1 MCIRDSNNSATHN
14 VVEKL
19 EKKNAAFLTAFL
31 GSLANKEKFLDAQTG
46 TYPNMS
52 ALEMSPEERQQL
64 DQETTALSKELS
76 EMLNAK
82 NRIEELEQEFL
93 QLNQMCI
100 RDRSMNYGT
109 NLSQCDAKVSCFM
122 TLDGV

>member
-1 MCIRDSNNSATHN
+1 MLFAAEKQWRLYPTTNSATHN

-46 TYPNMS
+46 AYPNMS
-52 ALEMSPEERQQL
+52 DWEMPPEERQQL
-64 DQETTALSKELS
+64 DQETTALSNKELRN

-82 NRIEELEQEFL
+82 NRIAE
-93 QLNQMCI
+93 I
-100 RDRSMNYGT
+100 DRS
-109 NLSQCDAKVSCFM
+109 SCS
-122 TLDGV
+122 